1 MESWVENIPKQQ
13 YRKSWSA
20 QRIKFKN
27 KQNAVQDTRTVRC
40 KKGSQGLKLFK
51 VIVWN
56 EPVCMLDNRTKE
68 YCVKVRI

>member
-27 KQNAVQDTRTVRC
+27 KQNAVQDTRTVLC

-51 VIVWN
+51 GYRL
-56 EPVCMLDNRTKE
+56 E
-68 YCVKVRI
+68 